1 MLSVSKKK
9 YRKQTKNFPW
19 LLVGLGGVLLLVAAI
34 FFANQN
40 GGGTPAVEVDQ
51 QQIDYGYVKLGEPRS
66 FAIQVTNRG
75 DGTLRF
81 QEEPYIEIVEGC

>member
-1 MLSVSKKK
+1 MSKKRYK
-9 YRKQTKNFPW
+9 KQTQNFPW

-40 GGGTPAVEVDQ
+40 GGGRGTPATEVDQ
-51 QQIDYGYVKLGEPRS
+51 RQIDFGYVKLDEPRS
-66 FAIQVTNRG
+66 FAIQVTNTG

-81 QEEPYIEIVEGC
+81 QEEPYIEVVEGC

>member
-1 MLSVSKKK
+1 MSKKR

-51 QQIDYGYVKLGEPRS
+51 QQIDFGYVKLEEPRS
-66 FAIQVTNRG
+66 FAIRVTNAG